1 MNIKVWEALAQAT
14 CAGFSWAHVSRSGFA
29 GSQWCCSTE
38 SCTDLHLYP
47 HLVLSDF
54 LIFASRMG
62 IKGQLITVWTYLS
75 LMTNEVRQ
83 LLVFTGH
90 VSLLWNALLV
100 TFALLGSLSSTP
112 TFALAILLAWNNFP
126 LHCPVSVLPGS
137 PPRLLLRLWA
147 SSASLAGKLGVT
159 VPSFHLLEAVPHQR
173 DCKPYGLAPTEFCF
187 VLFFNLVPSFKI
199 WKILYF
205 KKSEKFYI

>member
-1 MNIKVWEALAQAT
+1 MNTKVQEALAQAT
-14 CAGFSWAHVSRSGFA
+14 CAGFSWAHVSRSRFA

-62 IKGQLITVWTYLS
+62 IKWQLITVWTYLS

-83 LLVFTGH
+83 LVFTGH

-100 TFALLGSLSSTP
+100 IFALLGSLSSTP
-112 TFALAILLAWNNFP
+112 AFALAILSAWNNSP

-137 PPRLLLRLWA
+137 PPWLLLRLWA

-159 VPSFHLLEAVPHQR
+159 VPAFHLLEALPHQR
-173 DCKPYGLAPTEFCF
+173 EGKPYGLVPPEFWLF
-187 VLFFNLVPSFKI
+187 FFNLVPSFKI
-199 WKILYF
+199 WKIF
-205 KKSEKFYI
+205 VF